1 MLVGQAVQWE
11 YTGCWVGDGCRG
23 AAVGQRVDI
32 WIHIQKKQNII
43 AIFQTPKIF
52 FDLNH
57 YDLAVLLFKAAVYQL
72 NNNHSKMY
80 LLFKNVKKKKRKNVS
95 MMKLFIL
102 F

>member
-1 MLVGQAVQWE
+1 MDVGE
-11 YTGCWVGDGCRG
+11 H
-23 AAVGQRVDI
+23 AVGQRVDI
-32 WIHIQKKQNII
+32 WIHIHKKRNII

-52 FDLNH
+52 FDLNY

-72 NNNHSKMY
+72 NNNHSKRY
-80 LLFKNVKKKKRKNVS
+80 LLFKNVKKSNKNNNVS

>member
-1 MLVGQAVQWE
+1 MDVGE
-11 YTGCWVGDGCRG
+11 H
-23 AAVGQRVDI
+23 AVGQRVDI
-32 WIHIQKKQNII
+32 WIHIHKKQNII

-52 FDLNH
+52 FDLNY

-72 NNNHSKMY
+72 NNNHSKRN
-80 LLFKNVKKKKRKNVS
+80 LLFKNVKKSNKNNNVS